1 MRFPH
6 LPRRAS
12 DSIRA
17 LHAAIVAV
25 CLVTAAAASFDA
37 AQDAPS
43 ASRGAQQQRPY
54 RILISNDDGIRAP
67 ALPVLAEAL
76 KPIGEVVIVAP
87 AEDQSG
93 ISQGLTAALPI
104 ARTDTT
110 LAGGLS
116 AIGLS
121 ATPATTIQIAI
132 KNIVMPRPDLVVTG
146 INAGY
151 NLGTSAYL
159 SGTVGGARQAVMEGV
174 PAVATSMAAAGV
186 PRDFASAAQQVAAI
200 VRQVRD
206 RRLPPQTFLSV
217 NIPPMPAGGYKG
229 LQVTV
234 QAPVRGGVETFEET
248 RRPGTDR
255 TLYWS
260 VYKEGASAPQG
271 TDVWAVNNGYVSI
284 TPMHLTE
291 YDEKFAGTLRSWF
304 R

>member
-1 MRFPH
+1 
-6 LPRRAS
+6 
-12 DSIRA
+12 
-17 LHAAIVAV
+17 VAV
-25 CLVTAAAASFDA
+25 CLLAVTAAQS
-37 AQDAPS
+37 
-43 ASRGAQQQRPY
+43 QRPY
-54 RILISNDDGIRAP
+54 RILISNDDGVRAP

-76 KPIGEVVIVAP
+76 RPLGDVIIVAP

-93 ISQGLTAALPI
+93 VSQGLTSALPI
-104 ARTDTT
+104 VRTDLT
-110 LAGGLS
+110 LTGGLA
-116 AIGLS
+116 AIGLA

-146 INAGY
+146 INTTY

-174 PAVATSMAAAGV
+174 PAVATSMGAAAV
-186 PRDFASAAQQVAAI
+186 PREFGSAAQQVVTI

-206 RRLPPQTFLSV
+206 RGLPPQTFLNV

-229 LQVTV
+229 VQVTT
-234 QAPVRGGVETFEET
+234 QAPVRAGVETFEET

-271 TDVWAVNNGYVSI
+271 SDIWAVNNGYVSI
-284 TPMHLTE
+284 TPMHITE
-291 YDEKFAGTLRSWF
+291 FDEKLAGTLRGWF
-304 R
+304 K